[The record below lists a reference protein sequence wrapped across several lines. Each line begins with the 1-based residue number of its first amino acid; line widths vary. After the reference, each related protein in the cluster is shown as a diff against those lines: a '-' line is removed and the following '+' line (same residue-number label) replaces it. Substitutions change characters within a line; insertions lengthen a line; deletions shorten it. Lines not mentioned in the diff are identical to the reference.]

1 MMDIAI
7 VFAILAVVVVLFVW
21 NRVPV
26 ELVAIGAALA
36 LYGTGILTI
45 EQALAGFGDPVVLF
59 IAALFV
65 VSEGLDASGV
75 TARVGQELVARAGQS
90 RTRLLV
96 VTMVVVGLL
105 TAVITVN
112 GAVAALVPVVTV
124 TAIRLGRSPSQ
135 LLLPLAF
142 GAHAGSLLALTG
154 TPVNVINSEA
164 AAHAT
169 GQGFGYFEFALV
181 GVPLLLGTIAIV
193 VLFGERLLPT
203 RVPRQIPPDFS
214 AHVRKLTRQYGL
226 ETMTHRLEVRPSS
239 PYIGR
244 SPAAID
250 LEKYPDVELVGVQVC
265 GEGGLVAD
273 TRIGAGDVLIVRG
286 DAEAVNRLAADGLLD
301 AEAGPGVN
309 GAGRLV
315 TPQIGVAEVVIR
327 PRSGLI
333 GTSVFPGMVTE
344 SGDLVI
350 LAVQRQ
356 GEDLGP
362 EETVLAAGD
371 TLLLQG
377 TWSALDVN
385 LADPDVLV
393 VDWPE
398 RVRRQVVPMGPG
410 ARPAIA
416 VLGAMVVLLATG
428 AVPPAVAALLAAGA
442 MILLR
447 VLTLEQAYRA
457 ISWTT
462 VILVGGMIPLTTAM
476 QQTGAAELVGD
487 TLVRIAAGAGPYA
500 LVLSL
505 CALTAILGQLISNTA
520 TALIMIPIA
529 VSAAGELGVSVRPVL
544 MAVNVMAAAA
554 FLTPVATPGNL
565 MVMGPGGYR
574 FGDYTKLGLPLL
586 ALFLLVATLLVPVF
600 WPF

>member
-1 MMDIAI
+1 MIEIAL
-7 VFAILAVVVVLFVW
+7 VFAILVAVVVLFVW

-36 LYGTGILTI
+36 LYATGILRI
-45 EQALAGFGDPVVLF
+45 DQALAGFGDPVVIF
-59 IAALFV
+59 IATLFV

-75 TARVGQELVARAGQS
+75 TARVGQELVARAGKS

-96 VTMVVVGLL
+96 VTMLVIALL
-105 TAVITVN
+105 TALISVN

-124 TAIRLGRSPSQ
+124 TAMRLGRSPSQ

-164 AAHAT
+164 AAHAS

-193 VLFGERLLPT
+193 VLFGERLLPNRT
-203 RVPRQIPPDFS
+203 PRTIPPDFS
-214 AHVRKLTRQYGL
+214 AHVRRLTQQYGL
-226 ETMTHRLEVRPSS
+226 DARTRRLEVGPHS

-250 LEKYPDVELVGVQVC
+250 LEKYPSVDLIGVQVG
-265 GEGGLVAD
+265 GEGSLVTD
-273 TRIGAGDVLIVRG
+273 TKIGVGDVLIVRG
-286 DAEAVNRLAADGLLD
+286 DVDAVNRLAADGLLD
-301 AEAGPGVN
+301 TPAGPAAN
-309 GAGRLV
+309 ESDRLITRQV
-315 TPQIGVAEVVIR
+315 GVAEVVIR

-333 GTSVFPGMVTE
+333 GTPAFPGMVTE

-362 EETVLAAGD
+362 TETELAAGD
-371 TLLLQG
+371 TLLVQG
-377 TWSALDVN
+377 TWSALDAN
-385 LADPDVLV
+385 LDDPFVLV
-393 VDWPE
+393 VDRPD
-398 RVRRQVVPMGPG
+398 RVRRQIVPMGPG
-410 ARPAIA
+410 ARPAVTILA
-416 VLGAMVVLLATG
+416 TMVVLLATG
-428 AVPPAVAALLAAGA
+428 TVPPAVAGLLAAGA

-447 VLTLEQAYRA
+447 VLTLDQAYRA

-476 QQTGAAELVGD
+476 QQTGAAELVAD
-487 TLVRIAAGAGPYA
+487 TLIRVVAGAGPYA
-500 LVLSL
+500 LVLGL
-505 CALTAILGQLISNTA
+505 CVLTAILGQLISNTA

-529 VSAAGELGVSVRPVL
+529 VSAAGEIGVSARPVL
-544 MAVNVMAAAA
+544 MAVNVMATAA

-574 FGDYTKLGLPLL
+574 FGDYAKLGLPLL

>member
-1 MMDIAI
+1 MIDIAI
-7 VFAILAVVVVLFVW
+7 VFAILVAVVALFVW

-36 LYGTGILTI
+36 LYATGILHI
-45 EQALAGFGDPVVLF
+45 DQALAGFGDPLVIF
-59 IAALFV
+59 IATLFC

-75 TARVGQELVARAGQS
+75 TARVGQEVVARAGQS

-96 VTMVVVGLL
+96 VTMVVVALL
-105 TAVITVN
+105 TALISVN

-154 TPVNVINSEA
+154 TPVNVINSDA

-193 VLFGERLLPT
+193 VLFGGRLLADRT
-203 RVPRQIPPDFS
+203 SRQIPPDFS

-226 ETMTHRLEVRPSS
+226 DTRTHRLEVGPRS
-239 PYIGR
+239 PFIGQP
-244 SPAAID
+244 PAAID
-250 LEKYPDVELVGVQVC
+250 LEKYPDVVLVGVQVR
-265 GEGGLVAD
+265 GEGGLVTD
-273 TRIGAGDVLIVRG
+273 TKLAAGDVLIVRG
-286 DAEAVNRLAADGLLD
+286 DSDAVKRLAAYGLLD
-301 AEAGPGVN
+301 TSAGPVASDSDG
-309 GAGRLV
+309 LV
-315 TPQIGVAEVVIR
+315 TPHVGVAEVVIR

-333 GTSVFPGMVTE
+333 GSFVFPGMTTE

-350 LAVQRQ
+350 LAVQHRGKDQ
-356 GEDLGP
+356 GP
-362 EETVLAAGD
+362 QETVLAAGD

-377 TWSALDVN
+377 TWDALDAN
-385 LADPDVLV
+385 LDDPDVLV
-393 VDWPE
+393 VDPPE
-398 RVRRQVVPMGPG
+398 RVRRQIVPMGPG

-416 VLGAMVVLLATG
+416 ILAAMVVLLATG
-428 AVPPAVAALLAAGA
+428 AVPPAVAGLLAAGA

-462 VILVGGMIPLTTAM
+462 VIL
-476 QQTGAAELVGD
+476 
-487 TLVRIAAGAGPYA
+487 
-500 LVLSL
+500 
-505 CALTAILGQLISNTA
+505 
-520 TALIMIPIA
+520 
-529 VSAAGELGVSVRPVL
+529 
-544 MAVNVMAAAA
+544 
-554 FLTPVATPGNL
+554 
-565 MVMGPGGYR
+565 
-574 FGDYTKLGLPLL
+574 
-586 ALFLLVATLLVPVF
+586 
-600 WPF
+600 